1 MRRGVVVRSAVLVAV
16 GAMAVATSRAEAQ
29 RASEAGTRP
38 VAYLGLGV
46 IGADPVGELG
56 AYFDAGAGG
65 QFMGAFPLEATGR
78 VRLRG
83 DFGFVIY
90 GYERQRLCMSAP
102 VGCRIELDLNT
113 TNSIVFGGLGPEVS
127 LADGPVEPYLN
138 ATFGFTWFGTT
149 SSLQGES
156 DAEDFA
162 STTNFSDAVF
172 AWRAGGGL
180 RVRVRGGRAPLS
192 LDFGVERH
200 QNGVADFL
208 AKGDIVDHPDGTIT
222 VLPNRAEA
230 NLMTF
235 RMGMSIG
242 LPHGSDPDE
251 GGRRG
256 GGGP

>member
-1 MRRGVVVRSAVLVAV
+1 MRRSVLVRSAVLVAV
-16 GAMAVATSRAEAQ
+16 SAMAVAASRVEAQ
-29 RASEAGTRP
+29 RSSEPGTRP

-56 AYFDAGAGG
+56 AYFDAGAGM
-65 QFMGAFPLEATGR
+65 QFIGAFPLEPTGR

-83 DFGFVIY
+83 DFGIVIY
-90 GYERQRLCMSAP
+90 GNERQQFCMSAP

-113 TNSIVFGGLGPEVS
+113 TNSILFGGLGPEVS
-127 LADGPVEPYLN
+127 LAQGPVEPYLN

-156 DAEDFA
+156 GAEDFA

-180 RVRVRGGRAPLS
+180 RVQVGGGRTPVS

-200 QNGVADFL
+200 ENGVADFL
-208 AKGDIVDHPDGTIT
+208 TKGDIVDHPDGSIT
-222 VLPNRAEA
+222 LVPNRAEA
-230 NLMTF
+230 NLVTF
-235 RMGMSIG
+235 RMGVSVG
-242 LPHGSDPDE
+242 LPHGSDRDE
-251 GGRRG
+251 GGRTGRG
-256 GGGP
+256 GL